1 MCKETIKARS
11 VWQSYCCGKGW
22 FCWTNSWP
30 YVVITEF
37 LMISLPK
44 WQFLRILFPNLMNRS
59 LVFNKRNNLFTRDFI
74 GKKISDKPNLS
85 SKTKVKVMI
94 VNKTTEI
101 IKTHLVVKLRTIP
114 LGKQKFFHEQNSWP
128 NKRKLWS
135 GSGTVVSMLALQS
148 KSWLVVLRPFDTFK
162 VISSTSVT
170 LSTLFLGKP
179 PRQFTS
185 TFFMTKSQQTNV
197 AGPGLKPVTPWFTVK
212 THSRLR

>member
-1 MCKETIKARS
+1 
-11 VWQSYCCGKGW
+11 
-22 FCWTNSWP
+22 
-30 YVVITEF
+30 
-37 LMISLPK
+37 
-44 WQFLRILFPNLMNRS
+44 
-59 LVFNKRNNLFTRDFI
+59 
-74 GKKISDKPNLS
+74 
-85 SKTKVKVMI
+85 MI

-128 NKRKLWS
+128 NKSKLWS

-185 TFFMTKSQQTNV
+185 TFFHDQISTNECGWTGAQTSDPLIHSQDSLPTALGRPAQSK
-197 AGPGLKPVTPWFTVK
+197 G
-212 THSRLR
+212 S